1 MFDLLNRRNLHFQH
15 NLLEPVLFV
24 STLVN
29 SFFTDT
35 VKCVPEHLHT
45 KLDINGG
52 RCDRSR

>member
-15 NLLEPVLFV
+15 NLLEPALLV

-52 RCDRSR
+52 RCDRG